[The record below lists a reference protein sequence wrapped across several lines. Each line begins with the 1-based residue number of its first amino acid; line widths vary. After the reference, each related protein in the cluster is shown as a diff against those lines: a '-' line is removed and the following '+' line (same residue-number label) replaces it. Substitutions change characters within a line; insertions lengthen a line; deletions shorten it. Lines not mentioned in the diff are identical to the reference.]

1 MEQLIV
7 HEIHQILLNFYDAE
21 KNVAFFHG
29 ALLMHNK
36 SVFRFIEHGFF
47 GIIQ

>member
-7 HEIHQILLNFYDAE
+7 HEIHQILLNFMTP
-21 KNVAFFHG
+21 KKRRIFHG

-36 SVFRFIEHGFF
+36 AFSLYCACVF

>member
-21 KNVAFFHG
+21 KRRIFHG

-36 SVFRFIEHGFF
+36 AFSLYCACFF